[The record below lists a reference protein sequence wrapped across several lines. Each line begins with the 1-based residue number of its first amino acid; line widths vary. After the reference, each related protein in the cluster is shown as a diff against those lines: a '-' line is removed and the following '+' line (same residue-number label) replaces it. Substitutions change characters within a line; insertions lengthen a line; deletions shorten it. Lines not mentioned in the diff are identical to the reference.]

1 MHRNKPQTTGVN
13 VLDTSAGEKS
23 GAKMCLL
30 PGAGQSWEEEAC
42 APGCSFWGICCFLFR
57 GRQSFWGWVTNCAKA
72 GMGQQGN
79 VCLGTH
85 ICMHVCRYVY
95 VYTQRHVHVG
105 VHVWVSVCMCVGTY
119 MRTHVVT
126 MSVCV
131 HAQVCVCAVMYV
143 YMYRY
148 IYVLC
153 TCAHVCVLVF
163 VYVCV

>member
-1 MHRNKPQTTGVN
+1 MFLTHQPGRSQDPKCASFPVLGRAGRRRLVPQ
-13 VLDTSAGEKS
+13 A
-23 GAKMCLL
+23 
-30 PGAGQSWEEEAC
+30 EA
-42 APGCSFWGICCFLFR
+42 SRGICCFLFR
-57 GRQSFWGWVTNCAKA
+57 GRQSFWGWVMNCAKV

-79 VCLGTH
+79 VCMGTH
-85 ICMHVCRYVY
+85 ICMHVYRYVY
-95 VYTQRHVHVG
+95 VYTHRHVHVG
-105 VHVWVSVCMCVGTY
+105 VHVWVSVCMCVGMY

-131 HAQVCVCAVMYV
+131 HAQVCMCAVMYV

-153 TCAHVCVLVF
+153 TCAHVYVLVF